1 MDKLFEGISK
11 VRFTDRE
18 EVDQMISAEQ
28 ERVDLQIKVDVN
40 EGNKKGNVELWMKE
54 IEEVMIKTLRTKT
67 KESNMD
73 YQKTPMEQW
82 VSKWP
87 GQIVL
92 AVDQINWTSGVE
104 AAFEQKDL

>member
-18 EVDQMISAEQ
+18 EVDAMISAEG
-28 ERVDLQIKVDVN
+28 EKVDMMQKIDVN

-54 IEEVMIKTLRTKT
+54 IEEVMMKTLRTKT

-73 YQKTPMEQW
+73 Y
-82 VSKWP
+82 
-87 GQIVL
+87 
-92 AVDQINWTSGVE
+92 
-104 AAFEQKDL
+104 

>member
-18 EVDQMISAEQ
+18 EVDAMISAEG
-28 ERVDLQIKVDVN
+28 EKVDMMQKIDVN

-54 IEEVMIKTLRTKT
+54 IEEVMMKTLRTKT

-73 YQKTPMEQW
+73 YQKTPME
-82 VSKWP
+82 
-87 GQIVL
+87 
-92 AVDQINWTSGVE
+92 
-104 AAFEQKDL
+104 